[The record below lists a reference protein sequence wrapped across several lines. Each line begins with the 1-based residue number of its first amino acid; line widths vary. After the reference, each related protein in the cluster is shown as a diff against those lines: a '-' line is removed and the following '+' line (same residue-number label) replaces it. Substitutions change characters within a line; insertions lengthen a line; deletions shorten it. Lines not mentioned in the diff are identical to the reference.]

1 MAEITHR
8 LYPATPFLEGQL
20 GLTPS
25 ASGPFDTYV
34 RNPPKTVF
42 LNGQIYSVELENYR
56 HSGLPT
62 LREGVVLSETP
73 SDTLFNPNGGWWR
86 YRYDWSHGAGQL
98 RLDLG
103 DTDDKRFYTS
113 SNIDPWDEDTLQLQ
127 PSVTEILDTSATLT
141 QPVILNQ
148 FGNQVYACNGDRI
161 WEFDNDLAPATLVTS
176 GIANVK
182 AWDFDGTYIWAI
194 SNTTLYKITLAGVV
208 TTEATATGTFNSVTF
223 TGANL
228 LVSED
233 NVLKE
238 YIPAT
243 TSFTNIYTHYNTEF
257 VWTTVFNIGSKIYVG
272 GYAYN
277 TSSLFNMTTTS
288 GGALA
293 ISNQAASFPKDE
305 KLYGG
310 AGYGGSG
317 ILYSN
322 HGIRFA
328 TVTGDGSLTYG
339 PLIATNGPVLAIEP
353 QGEYV
358 WFNWQRDDDLIE
370 LARLSLTTFTDTLLP
385 AYAGDIKTNIA
396 GVNCRSI
403 VRFAAQG
410 TTPSGVG
417 AATPYEDYQTLF
429 TDIQGRVYASDRDG
443 YQTSG
448 EMHSGEIY
456 FGTVEDKSLNE
467 INIKFSPLVAANNE
481 KVVVEVHTDQLVG
494 SYSAEGNGETNM
506 TIYGAGI
513 EFDHMHLVLKLESD
527 GTSTPAIHQFRA
539 NASPKPP
546 AVQQWIVPLIV
557 AQRVI
562 IGDGQGEYYNYDPWT
577 ELETIRKVWQNKD
590 VVIYREGNHDYR
602 VRIDNFAVQPR
613 KWDDV
618 GNWLEAMITVQLH
631 SVGTL

>member
-1 MAEITHR
+1 VAEITHR

-25 ASGPFDTYV
+25 ASGPFDTSV
-34 RNPPKTVF
+34 SNPPKTVF
-42 LNGQIYSVELENYR
+42 LNGQVYSVELENYR

-103 DTDDKRFYTS
+103 ETNDRRFYTS
-113 SNIDPWDEDTLQLQ
+113 TNIDPWDEDTLTLQ
-127 PSVTEILDTSATLT
+127 PAITEILDASSGLT

-148 FGNQVYACNGDRI
+148 FGNYVYACNGSTI
-161 WEFDNDLAPATLVTS
+161 WKFDNDLAPATFVTS

-194 SNTTLYKITLAGVV
+194 SDTTLYKITLAGVV
-208 TTEATATGTFNSVTF
+208 ATEATATGTFYSVTF

-238 YIPAT
+238 YKPST
-243 TSFTNIYTHYNTEF
+243 SSFTDIYTHYNTEF
-257 VWTTVFNIGSKIYVG
+257 QWTTVFNIGSKIYVG

-310 AGYGGSG
+310 VGYGGSG

-339 PLIATNGPVLAIEP
+339 PLIATNGDVTAVEP
-353 QGEYV
+353 QGEFV
-358 WFNWQRDDDLIE
+358 WFNWQRDDELIE

-385 AYAGDIKTNIA
+385 AYAGDIKTSIQ
-396 GVNCRSI
+396 GTNCRSI
-403 VRFAAQG
+403 VRFAPAG

-417 AATPYEDYQTLF
+417 AVTPYDNYRTVF
-429 TDIQGRVYASDRDG
+429 TDIDGKVYASVDG
-443 YQTSG
+443 SYQTSG
-448 EMHSGEIY
+448 ELNTGEVY

-467 INIKFSPLVAANNE
+467 INIRFSPIVAANNE
-481 KVVVEVHTDQLVG
+481 KVTVDVYTDTLIG
-494 SYSAEGNGETNM
+494 SYVAEGDGETSM

-513 EFDHMHLVLKLESD
+513 EFDHMHLVIKLESD
-527 GTSTPAIHQFRA
+527 GTSTPTVHQWRI

-546 AVQQWIVPLIV
+546 AVQQWVIPLIV

-562 IGDGQGEYYNYDPWT
+562 VGDGQGEYYNYDPWG
-577 ELETIRKVWQNKD
+577 ELENIRSVWQNKD
-590 VVIYREGNHDYR
+590 VIIYREGNHAYR

-613 KWDDV
+613 KWDDI
-618 GNWLEAMITVQLH
+618 GNWLEAIITVQLH

>member
-1 MAEITHR
+1 VAQITHR

-25 ASGPFDTYV
+25 ASGPYDTSV
-34 RNPPKTVF
+34 SNPPKTVF
-42 LNGQIYSVELENYR
+42 LNGQVYSVDLQNYR

-103 DTDDKRFYTS
+103 DTDDRRFYTS
-113 SNIDPWDEDTLQLQ
+113 TNIDPWDEDTLRLQ
-127 PSVTEILDTSATLT
+127 PAIVELLDASSGLT

-148 FGNQVYACNGDRI
+148 FGNQVYACNGSTI
-161 WEFDNDLAPATLVTS
+161 WEFDNDLVATTLVTS

-194 SNTTLYKITLAGVV
+194 SDTTLYKITLAGVV
-208 TTEATATGTFNSVTF
+208 TTEATATGTFHSVTF

-238 YIPAT
+238 YIPST
-243 TSFTNIYTHYNTEF
+243 SSFTDIYTHYNTEF
-257 VWTTVFNIGSKIYVG
+257 RWTTVFNIGSKIYVG

-288 GGALA
+288 GGSLA

-305 KLYGG
+305 RLYGG
-310 AGYGGSG
+310 VGYGGSG

-339 PLIATNGPVLAIEP
+339 PLVATNGDVLAVEP

-385 AYAGDIKTNIA
+385 AYAGDIKTDIA

-403 VRFAAQG
+403 VRFAPAG

-417 AATPYEDYQTLF
+417 AVTPYDNYRTLF
-429 TDIQGRVYASDRDG
+429 TDINGKVYGSVDG
-443 YQTSG
+443 SYQTNG
-448 EMHSGEIY
+448 ELHTGEVY

-467 INIKFSPLVAANNE
+467 INIRFSPIVAANNE
-481 KVVVEVHTDQLVG
+481 KVIVDVYTDELIG
-494 SYSAEGNGETNM
+494 SYSAEGDGETSM

-513 EFDHMHLVLKLESD
+513 EFDHMYLIIKLESD
-527 GTSTPAIHQFRA
+527 GTSTPSVHQWRI

-546 AVQQWIVPLIV
+546 AVQQWVVPLIV

-577 ELETIRKVWQNKD
+577 ELETIRSVWQNKD
-590 VVIYREGNHDYR
+590 VIIYREGNHAYR

-618 GNWLEAMITVQLH
+618 GNWLEAIITVQLH